1 MSPGQTYSPLWER
14 YKAQIAAHIAA
25 CAVIAEDEQAQTDGA
40 VFRLDRRFETT
51 EMERCATDIF
61 HRLIR
66 IAATTFAP
74 SAADELK
81 IDVDEFKK
89 VFIWPLEKTDNWVRF
104 DHKALW
110 DALHERYAGNAG
122 AETAYR
128 QYAAKLVNFFNIRIG
143 QTLRAVG
150 GRVVLDKTVWLD
162 PYDKANGKTLLSLS
176 SREILPSGLAAL
188 ASFARW
194 AENPETAEGLQ
205 AFVANL
211 RELRGAITSRERVE
225 VSADLS
231 IVTYHTRFEFRFSPQ
246 LAQKFQIFTTSY
258 ATLKDRA
265 A

>member
-1 MSPGQTYSPLWER
+1 MSPGQAYSTLWER
-14 YKAQIAAHIAA
+14 YKAQLAAHIAA
-25 CAVIAEDEQAQTDGA
+25 CDVIAEDEQAQTAGA
-40 VFRLDRRFETT
+40 VFRLDRRFETM

-61 HRLIR
+61 HRLTR

-89 VFIWPLEKTDNWVRF
+89 AFIWPLEQTDNWARF
-104 DHKALW
+104 DPKALW
-110 DALHERYAGNAG
+110 DALHTRYAGNAG

-128 QYAAKLVNFFNIRIG
+128 QYAAKLVNFFNLRMG
-143 QTLRAVG
+143 QTLRTVG

-162 PYDKANGKTLLSLS
+162 PYDKASGKTLLGSN
-176 SREILPSGLAAL
+176 SRGILQDGLTAL

-194 AENPETAEGLQ
+194 AEKPETAEGLQ

-225 VSADLS
+225 ASADLA
-231 IVTYHTRFEFRFSPQ
+231 IVTYHTRFEFRFTPK
-246 LAQKFQIFTTSY
+246 LAQKLQIFTTSY